1 VIDSGKPEYEQGDF
15 LVRGVLGADPDSGS
29 IAVSASVR
37 PGQVLRLHAR
47 DAQSADE
54 DLRRA
59 LGLHFEAMGDRP
71 AAGAIVFSCNGRGSS
86 MFGVPD
92 HDASAVHYELR
103 GAPAAGFFAAGEIG
117 PVGGRSFLH
126 SFTATVAVFPD

>member
-1 VIDSGKPEYEQGDF
+1 
-15 LVRGVLGADPDSGS
+15 
-29 IAVSASVR
+29 
-37 PGQVLRLHAR
+37 VLRLHAR

-54 DLRRA
+54 DFRRA
-59 LGLHFEAMGDRP
+59 LRLHVEAMGDSP
-71 AAGAIVFSCNGRGSS
+71 PAGAIVFSCNGRGSS

-92 HDASAVHYELR
+92 HDAAAVQHELR

-126 SFTATVAVFPD
+126 GFTATVAVFPN